1 MLAGT
6 HVGVGHAWHG
16 QVRERFAAPV
26 AGRCH
31 AHQAGIE
38 AVLHVAHQDAVLD
51 QRGALAGVAFVVDV
65 QRPAA
70 AIQRAVVDDGHARR
84 RNAFTD
90 AAGVDAGA
98 LAVEVA
104 FQTVAHGFVQQDAR
118 PARTQHH
125 RHLARRRRTRFQIH
139 HRFVHG
145 ALDVALQHFVGEIR
159 QAQASAATR
168 MAHFAAAVA
177 FGDHGE

>member
-1 MLAGT
+1 MVSGPLPIRVGLGGREHILATGDVDLAAAEVDRVQALLHRADHFLRVMLAGT

-51 QRGALAGVAFVVDV
+51 QRGALAGVAFVGDV

-70 AIQRAVVDDGHARR
+70 AIQRAVTLVPLR
-84 RNAFTD
+84 
-90 AAGVDAGA
+90 
-98 LAVEVA
+98 LKSPS
-104 FQTVAHGFVQQDAR
+104 R
-118 PARTQHH
+118 P
-125 RHLARRRRTRFQIH
+125 
-139 HRFVHG
+139 
-145 ALDVALQHFVGEIR
+145 
-159 QAQASAATR
+159 
-168 MAHFAAAVA
+168 
-177 FGDHGE
+177 